1 MKKRILAMFIDY
13 LIVLL
18 ISLIPLFVY
27 AMVNDFNVFEAVNSI
42 ISFSMFLLILK
53 DLLYKNASI
62 GKKIMKIEI
71 RKKDNEFPSITTVI
85 LRNITV
91 IIWPLECLL
100 ILLKKDRIGD
110 IICDTKVIEV
120 NNWVV
125 IKTVK
130 EYLYSND
137 LI

>member
-120 NNWVV
+120 NN
-125 IKTVK
+125 
-130 EYLYSND
+130 
-137 LI
+137 